1 MWGDPSIYHIL
12 PWIVLPSY
20 PVLPY
25 PTPNYTV
32 IYCHPTISYL
42 VLHWI
47 LRPTLDFSAIL
58 RYRTL
63 SHILLHFTQGS
74 SAILTYR
81 TISYILP
88 RLTLACSSILPLPTL
103 TFFVLH
109 WIVQPFYV
117 IAPYHTSYYLLHWI
131 VHPAYLLPNELFRV
145 VSYCHPTLDSTPS
158 YLILP
163 HLTTPYPVTPPYP
176 NTVLLHP
183 TPSNHIL
190 HRPTLHS
197 PASLPCPT
205 LSYSSLQPTLYPT
218 AILTSS
224 YTDSS
229 ALLPCTT
236 SSYHI

>member
-1 MWGDPSIYHIL
+1 MLLHPIIHPI
-12 PWIVLPSY
+12 
-20 PVLPY
+20 
-25 PTPNYTV
+25 TFYTGLF
-32 IYCHPTISYL
+32 IHPTFC
-42 VLHWI
+42 
-47 LRPTLDFSAIL
+47 PMD
-58 RYRTL
+58 
-63 SHILLHFTQGS
+63 
-74 SAILTYR
+74 
-81 TISYILP
+81 
-88 RLTLACSSILPLPTL
+88 CSGT
-103 TFFVLH
+103 
-109 WIVQPFYV
+109 
-117 IAPYHTSYYLLHWI
+117 
-131 VHPAYLLPNELFRV
+131 NV

-224 YTDSS
+224 YTASS
-229 ALLPCTT
+229 AILPCPT

>member
-1 MWGDPSIYHIL
+1 MDCSTIL
-12 PWIVLPSY
+12 PCPALSYPKLHCNLLPSY
-20 PVLPY
+20 H
-25 PTPNYTV
+25 
-32 IYCHPTISYL
+32 I
-42 VLHWI
+42 LHWI

-117 IAPYHTSYYLLHWI
+117 IAPYHTSYYLLHWN
-131 VHPAYLLPNELFRV
+131 VHPSYLLPNGLFRV

-163 HLTTPYPVTPPYP
+163 HLTTPYPVAPSYP
-176 NTVLLHP
+176 ILHCILLLSYLTSNPVLLYP
-183 TPSNHIL
+183 TPFNHIL
-190 HRPTLHS
+190 PRPTLES
-197 PASLPCPT
+197 PAILPCPT
-205 LSYSSLQPTLYPT
+205 LAYP
-218 AILTSS
+218 L
-224 YTDSS
+224 
-229 ALLPCTT
+229 
-236 SSYHI
+236 